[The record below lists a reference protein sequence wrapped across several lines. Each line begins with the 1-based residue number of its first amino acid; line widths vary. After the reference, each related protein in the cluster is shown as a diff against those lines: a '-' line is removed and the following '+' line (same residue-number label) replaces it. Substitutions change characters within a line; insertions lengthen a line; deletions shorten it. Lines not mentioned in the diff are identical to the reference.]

1 SFAPA
6 PTRDHDFSATRH
18 QAHVGIHAQEGVAPD
33 LLSALH
39 GLQQECVRV
48 PGGDAQEGRNR
59 RQQVGAHRLGHGH
72 QGRSAA
78 EPQKF
83 VPLRINHVVSGNY
96 TGSETAVR
104 RGASLRRV
112 HPDLA
117 RSKCTMRRPCLP
129 PRATLKAL
137 TLPAIDPS
145 LARWS
150 DMSRL
155 SAIAGLRGSPK
166 THRVCA
172 CRGKETAMHIKFWG
186 VRGSTPT
193 PQPENMRYGG
203 NTSCV
208 EVRVGDGLYIFDC
221 GTGLRNLGKALGNHA
236 GGISAHIFISHF
248 HWDHIQGIPFFT
260 PLYDSGENRFF
271 FHSSSRTRSLQ
282 RVLEEQMNEPYFP
295 VDMGQM
301 AAHRHFHDIGEG
313 QVNMENCVLRTMAL
327 NHPQGCLG
335 FRMETR
341 DGVLVYATDNEPG
354 QPLFDK
360 QVRKL
365 AEGAD

>member
-1 SFAPA
+1 M
-6 PTRDHDFSATRH
+6 
-18 QAHVGIHAQEGVAPD
+18 
-33 LLSALH
+33 L
-39 GLQQECVRV
+39 VR
-48 PGGDAQEGRNR
+48 
-59 RQQVGAHRLGHGH
+59 
-72 QGRSAA
+72 
-78 EPQKF
+78 
-83 VPLRINHVVSGNY
+83 
-96 TGSETAVR
+96 
-104 RGASLRRV
+104 
-112 HPDLA
+112 
-117 RSKCTMRRPCLP
+117 
-129 PRATLKAL
+129 
-137 TLPAIDPS
+137 
-145 LARWS
+145 
-150 DMSRL
+150 
-155 SAIAGLRGSPK
+155 
-166 THRVCA
+166 
-172 CRGKETAMHIKFWG
+172 FWG

-365 AEGAD
+365 AEGADVLIYDAQYLPEEYEATLRGWGHSHWREAVSVAMESGAKQLVLFHHDPDHTDACIDSIVKHAAEYFPSVRAAYEGLEIQL